1 MPDEDPN
8 GDSGISRK
16 SSIVHGKGVE
26 PLRLAAAEPKADRE
40 SHENSDIRQI
50 REIDDA
56 RSDEIERVDVP
67 VGQSSGNPDGR
78 VAALQAAIDRLTR
91 VIATADDQTIPHL
104 VTERRAMRDELSA
117 LLNQANAP

>member
-1 MPDEDPN
+1 
-8 GDSGISRK
+8 
-16 SSIVHGKGVE
+16 
-26 PLRLAAAEPKADRE
+26 
-40 SHENSDIRQI
+40 
-50 REIDDA
+50 
-56 RSDEIERVDVP
+56 
-67 VGQSSGNPDGR
+67 

>member
-1 MPDEDPN
+1 M
-8 GDSGISRK
+8 
-16 SSIVHGKGVE
+16 HGKGVE

-40 SHENSDIRQI
+40 SHANPDILQI
-50 REIDDA
+50 RGIDDP

-78 VAALQAAIDRLTR
+78 VGALQAAIDRLTR
-91 VIATADDQTIPHL
+91 AIATADDQTIPHL